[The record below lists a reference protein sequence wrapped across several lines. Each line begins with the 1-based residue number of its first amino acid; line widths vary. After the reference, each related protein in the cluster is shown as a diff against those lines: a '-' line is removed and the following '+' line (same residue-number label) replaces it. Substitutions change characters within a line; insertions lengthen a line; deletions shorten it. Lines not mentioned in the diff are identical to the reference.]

1 MPYYSQLVISWLL
14 QAVGRSIKKQ
24 CVEHLSSLS
33 LKYLLHSHTLPVF
46 YVDGPVPK
54 SQFSL
59 LRAKRHDCPRQ
70 LVSPSLGASGV
81 VSTPIRWCLHL
92 FALGR
97 LGSCPHPIWGRKLV
111 CVKME
116 LAETP
121 RQLFWRRHVVFWRQ
135 QPFKNIC
142 MHGGWYQLLKTAK
155 CSPWL
160 LKLSRKKCGKKWQK
174 NKISFK

>member
-1 MPYYSQLVISWLL
+1 MPYYSQLVISWLS

-70 LVSPSLGASGV
+70 LACPSLGASV
-81 VSTPIRWCLHL
+81 VSAPQSDGASISLHWADWAPVPTPFGAASYCVLKWGWLRHQGSYSEDGTL
-92 FALGR
+92 FSGDN
-97 LGSCPHPIWGRKLV
+97 S
-111 CVKME
+111 
-116 LAETP
+116 
-121 RQLFWRRHVVFWRQ
+121 
-135 QPFKNIC
+135 
-142 MHGGWYQLLKTAK
+142 LLKTSV
-155 CSPWL
+155 CT
-160 LKLSRKKCGKKWQK
+160 GVDT
-174 NKISFK
+174 SF